1 MSFRRLRRQR
11 KAADKEYER
20 AAGVKRHDPTAERYA
35 GGNTYSRADIERLE
49 RERLPWK
56 RKR

>member
-1 MSFRRLRRQR
+1 MSFRKLRRQR
-11 KAADKEYER
+11 KEADKQYER
-20 AAGVKRHDPTAERYA
+20 AAGVKRNDPTAERYA
-35 GGNTYSRADIERLE
+35 GGNTYSLSDIERLE